1 MCGRA
6 YETYSEEEL
15 LLRYLGEKRKRK
27 PLGDF
32 KPNFNMCPTQLSPI
46 VLVRDNERTIER
58 VRWGLVPFWAADL
71 KSASKYS
78 LINARSEEIMEKR
91 TYKQAFEK
99 RRCIVPLSGFFEW
112 KRPEDGPKQ
121 PFVIRHKDQ
130 SIMSVAG
137 VWERWEDKESDTEV
151 HSFSILTTGPN
162 ALMKRIHNRMPV
174 ILEKKDE
181 EKWLDPENHDTASLQ
196 KLLKACPANSL
207 EAFEVSPMVNSPKNN
222 FPEILNA
229 VAAD

>member
-6 YETYSEEEL
+6 YETYTEEEL
-15 LLRYLGEKRKRK
+15 LLRYLGEKRKRN

-46 VLVRDNERTIER
+46 VLIRDGETTIER
-58 VRWGLVPFWAADL
+58 MRWGLVPFWAKDV
-71 KSASKYS
+71 KSAAKYS

-91 TYKQAFEK
+91 SYKQAFEK

-112 KRPEDGPKQ
+112 KRPEEGPKQ
-121 PFVIRHKDQ
+121 PFAIRFKDQ

-137 VWERWEDKESDTEV
+137 VWEHWEDKEEGTEV
-151 HSFSILTTGPN
+151 NSFSILTTGPN

-174 ILEKKDE
+174 ILSQKDE
-181 EKWLDPENHDTASLQ
+181 AKWLDPENHNTTSLQ
-196 KLLKACPANSL
+196 KLLKPCEAKLL
-207 EAFEVSPMVNSPKNN
+207 EAYEVSSAVNSPKNN
-222 FPEILNA
+222 RAEILSA
-229 VAAD
+229 YQD